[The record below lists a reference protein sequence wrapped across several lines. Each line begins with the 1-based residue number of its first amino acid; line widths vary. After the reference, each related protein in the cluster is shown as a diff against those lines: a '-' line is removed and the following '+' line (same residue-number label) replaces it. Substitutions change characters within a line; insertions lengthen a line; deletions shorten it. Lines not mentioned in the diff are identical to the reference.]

1 MTSPHGA
8 ATRTTPRLTYL
19 VKRLELA
26 VRAGLDTVTSA
37 QGLTTPQYAA
47 LSVLRQRPGISS
59 AALAR
64 MSFVSAQAMGE
75 MVMTLEGKGLIRREP
90 DPNHRKMLRLFLTG
104 RGETLLEACDAAV
117 DEVEARM
124 VAQLGPAQVS
134 AFADA
139 LRRCTEGLA
148 SE

>member
-1 MTSPHGA
+1 MTSGA
-8 ATRTTPRLTYL
+8 PVAARAVPRLTYL

-26 VRAGLDTVTSA
+26 VRASLDAATSP

-47 LSVLRQRPGISS
+47 LSVLRLRPGISS

-64 MSFVSAQAMGE
+64 MSFVSAQAMSE
-75 MVMTLEGKGLIRREP
+75 MVKALEGKGLIRREP
-90 DPNHRKMLRLFLTG
+90 DPNHRKVLRLFLTG
-104 RGETLLEACDAAV
+104 RGEALLDACDARA

-124 VAQLGPAQVS
+124 LARLSPAQAR

-139 LRRCTEGLA
+139 LLLCAEGLT